1 MGVQLALPFV
11 ETIPLQGGERRKI
24 LVISSKFPNRI
35 HFQQGLFVYQL
46 VRELSRENEFM
57 VVCPI
62 SKTPSISLLKRAFK
76 RPSILRLYYRQ
87 MRQIPQSDNYHGLP
101 VVYPRL
107 WYLPKKIAHFSDG
120 IFLLGRLLPVIL
132 KIRTTFK
139 FEIIHAQFAFPEG
152 FAATLLGK
160 LFAVPSVIHCQG
172 SDINVD
178 LGRSFILTRF
188 VTYTLNRARFI
199 FAASREIQQKI
210 TDYARPVSSM
220 KLVPNGVNLR
230 LFFPCD
236 KIKARSMLH
245 VPLDQRIILYVG
257 SLFWDKGV
265 NYLIDAMEIIA
276 LKRQD
281 VSLYILGDGDLGEAL
296 ARKVMNLRLEKR
308 VFFLGSKP
316 QTKVPRWM
324 NAADLVVL
332 PSVSEGWPPV
342 IAESLACGTPIVAS
356 RVGGIP
362 EILDSPKI
370 GLLFNPRDAV
380 DLANNI
386 VSGLQKT
393 WKEQLLVNKAMQYSW
408 RNIATEVNAVYLQL
422 AKDGSRRTD

>member
-1 MGVQLALPFV
+1 LDLPIV
-11 ETIPLQGGERRKI
+11 ETNPRQGGERRKI

-76 RPSILRLYYRQ
+76 RPSVLRQYYRQ
-87 MRQIPQSDNYHGLP
+87 MQQIPQSDIYHGLP

-107 WYLPKKIAHFSDG
+107 WYLPKKLAHFSDG
-120 IFLLGRLLPVIL
+120 IFLLARLLPVIL
-132 KIRTTFK
+132 KIRTK
-139 FEIIHAQFAFPEG
+139 FRFDIIHAQFAFPEG
-152 FAATLLGK
+152 FAATMLGK
-160 LFAVPSVIHCQG
+160 LFGAPSVIHCQG

-178 LGRSFILTRF
+178 LGKNFILTRF

-210 TDYARPVSSM
+210 TSYARPEGSM

-236 KIKARSMLH
+236 KIKARAMLNL
-245 VPLDQRIILYVG
+245 PLGKRLILYVG
-257 SLFWDKGV
+257 SLYWGKGV

-276 LKRQD
+276 MQHQD

-296 ARKVMNLRLEKR
+296 ARKVVNLKLEDR
-308 VFFLGSKP
+308 IFFLGNKP

-324 NAADLVVL
+324 NAVDLLVL

-362 EILDSPKI
+362 EVLDSPQI
-370 GLLFNPRDAV
+370 GLLSNPRDAF
-380 DLANNI
+380 DLANSI
-386 VSGLQKT
+386 VQGLQKT
-393 WKEQLLVNKAMQYSW
+393 WNEHLLVSKAMQYSW
-408 RNIATEVNAVYLQL
+408 RNIATEVNAVYFLL
-422 AKDGSRRTD
+422 AKK